1 MQNKAGKGFNVGN
14 ILSEV
19 GKAGEKALPALE
31 KAKAEA
37 RAGQLAAGK
46 YALGQRQK
54 DIGTNQAKSQDI
66 ANKIFELNKM
76 SVGQSYDMQKMNQKF
91 IYDLGLQQQQLK
103 DEIRIA
109 QMTPEEYGDK
119 YMKSA
124 TDIELIPGFKIK
136 VQLPDRNYK
145 GSDKVTPDLLT
156 PIKSITQTLN
166 DREAKVNRFEN
177 EFKEVAKIAKQGG
190 TSIPAQL
197 GSIGLGM
204 LQSFGVATDI
214 KDDTARAK
222 YILRTIQAGNAP
234 LILGEAGKT
243 ISDAD
248 RKRVEDIVGNVSV
261 FDIEGARPEVL
272 LQKLEKVYGLVVE
285 TARTNLDSAY
295 NTLNEYGY
303 PVGPMAEKIASA
315 NQVLEQ

>member
-1 MQNKAGKGFNVGN
+1 
-14 ILSEV
+14 
-19 GKAGEKALPALE
+19 
-31 KAKAEA
+31 
-37 RAGQLAAGK
+37 
-46 YALGQRQK
+46 
-54 DIGTNQAKSQDI
+54 
-66 ANKIFELNKM
+66 
-76 SVGQSYDMQKMNQKF
+76 MQKANQKF
-91 IYDLGLQQQQLK
+91 IYDLALQKQQLD

-124 TDIELIPGFKIK
+124 TNIELIPGFEIK

-145 GSDKVTPDLLT
+145 GPDKVTPDLLT

-166 DREAKVNRFEN
+166 NREAQVNRFED
-177 EFKEVAKIAKQGG
+177 EFREVAKIAKQGG
-190 TSIPAQL
+190 TSVPAQL
-197 GSIGLGM
+197 GSLGLGM

-248 RKRVEDIVGNVSV
+248 RKRVEDIVGNISV
-261 FDIEGARPEVL
+261 FDIESARPEVL

-285 TARTNLDSAY
+285 SARSNLDSAY

-315 NQVLEQ
+315 DQVLGS